1 MARVGC
7 DTNGFAMTS
16 PQTGL
21 VRAIGR
27 WSLAALAVNSIIGSG
42 VFGLPATV
50 AGLLGKGSIVAV
62 LIAGA
67 AMGVIMACFAEV
79 ASQFSEAGGPYL
91 YARAAF
97 GRLMGILVGWMLYL
111 AQTAAPAA
119 NANLFVIYLAE
130 FWPAAKE
137 PWPRFVILT
146 VLVGLLA
153 LINARGARQGT
164 AVSNV
169 FTVAKILPLLMVV
182 SAGAAVT
189 IIHPAPWG
197 AAVPMPASVW
207 MKAMVLLIFAYGGFE
222 SALAP
227 MSEAKNPGRDAAFAL
242 FAALIACTGIYAMV
256 QWVVVGVLGPG
267 ATTDRPLAEVARITM
282 GNRGA
287 ELVAIGALV
296 SVYGYLGAKM
306 LGMPRVTFA
315 LAKGGDL
322 PQVFAAVSR
331 RFHTPWFSILFYAAA
346 VWGLAISGSFAWNVT
361 LSVVARLFY
370 YAVVCA
376 ALIALRRKQ
385 PQAAGFRLHVVGVL
399 ELHIVARHGL
409 VNGQL
414 LQTVVVV
421 LPELRF
427 DPVPGP
433 ALRDG
438 RDPVEGAQLGLE
450 RRSRIEPA
458 HGVDAPHEL
467 GRINHLKVGVRG
479 KRHESLVADES
490 GRLLECLPGCCHV
503 GVRRRVLLRDFARGR
518 FDGRIAVH
526 QRDDGFLLGEGARN
540 GAANAPRPTHNHLS
554 AKSQIHET
562 TS

>member
-1 MARVGC
+1 
-7 DTNGFAMTS
+7 MTS

-50 AGLLGKGSIVAV
+50 AGLLGKGSTVAV

-91 YARAAF
+91 YARTAF
-97 GRLMGILVGWMLYL
+97 GRLTGILVGWMLYL

-119 NANLFVIYLAE
+119 NTNLFVIYLAE

-182 SAGAAVT
+182 LAGAAVT

-385 PQAAGFRLHVVGVL
+385 PQAAGFRLPG
-399 ELHIVARHGL
+399 
-409 VNGQL
+409 GQL
-414 LQTVVVV
+414 LAVLGIGIAVV
-421 LPELRF
+421 L
-427 DPVPGP
+427 
-433 ALRDG
+433 AT
-438 RDPVEGAQLGLE
+438 Q
-450 RRSRIEPA
+450 
-458 HGVDAPHEL
+458 VDL
-467 GRINHLKVGVRG
+467 SK
-479 KRHESLVADES
+479 SLILAATV
-490 GRLLECLPGCCHV
+490 
-503 GVRRRVLLRDFARGR
+503 
-518 FDGRIAVH
+518 
-526 QRDDGFLLGEGARN
+526 
-540 GAANAPRPTHNHLS
+540 GAALLNWLWARRGTRVK
-554 AKSQIHET
+554 A
-562 TS
+562 

>member
-1 MARVGC
+1 
-7 DTNGFAMTS
+7 MTS

-42 VFGLPATV
+42 IFGLPATV
-50 AGLLGKGSIVAV
+50 AGLLGKRSVVAV

-97 GRLMGILVGWMLYL
+97 GRLTGILVGWMLYL

-146 VLVGLLA
+146 LLVGVLA

-182 SAGAAVT
+182 LAGAAVT

-197 AAVPMPASVW
+197 AAGPLPASVW

-222 SALAP
+222 SAMAP

-242 FAALIACTGIYAMV
+242 FVALIACTVIYALV

-267 ATTDRPLAEVARITM
+267 ATTDRPLAEVARVTM

-287 ELVAIGALV
+287 GLVALGALV
-296 SVYGYLGAKM
+296 SVYGYLSAKL

-322 PQVFAAVSR
+322 PEVFAAVGP

-346 VWGLAISGSFAWNVT
+346 VWGLAMVGSFAWNVT

-370 YAVVCA
+370 YGVVCA
-376 ALIALRRKQ
+376 AVIALRRKQ
-385 PQAAGFRLHVVGVL
+385 PLATGFRLPGGQVLAVLGVG
-399 ELHIVARHGL
+399 
-409 VNGQL
+409 
-414 LQTVVVV
+414 
-421 LPELRF
+421 
-427 DPVPGP
+427 
-433 ALRDG
+433 
-438 RDPVEGAQLGLE
+438 
-450 RRSRIEPA
+450 
-458 HGVDAPHEL
+458 
-467 GRINHLKVGVRG
+467 
-479 KRHESLVADES
+479 
-490 GRLLECLPGCCHV
+490 
-503 GVRRRVLLRDFARGR
+503 
-518 FDGRIAVH
+518 IAVALAT
-526 QRDDGFLLGEGARN
+526 QVDLSKSLILAATV
-540 GAANAPRPTHNHLS
+540 GAALLNWLWARKERVS
-554 AKSQIHET
+554 E
-562 TS
+562 

>member
-1 MARVGC
+1 
-7 DTNGFAMTS
+7 MTS

-42 VFGLPATV
+42 IFGLPATV
-50 AGLLGKGSIVAV
+50 AGLLGKRSVVAV

-91 YARAAF
+91 YARTAF
-97 GRLMGILVGWMLYL
+97 GRLTGILVGWMLYL

-146 VLVGLLA
+146 LLVGLLA

-164 AVSNV
+164 VVSNV

-182 SAGAAVT
+182 SAGVAVT

-197 AAVPMPASVW
+197 AASPMPASVW

-227 MSEAKNPGRDAAFAL
+227 MSEAKNPGRDAGFAL
-242 FAALIACTGIYAMV
+242 FVALIACTVIYTLV
-256 QWVVVGVLGPG
+256 QWAVVGVLGPG
-267 ATTDRPLAEVARITM
+267 ATTDRPLAEVARLTM

-287 ELVAIGALV
+287 ALVAIGALV
-296 SVYGYLGAKM
+296 SVYGYLGAKL

-346 VWGLAISGSFAWNVT
+346 VWGLAIAGSFAWNVT

-385 PQAAGFRLHVVGVL
+385 PQAAGFRLPG
-399 ELHIVARHGL
+399 
-409 VNGQL
+409 GQL
-414 LQTVVVV
+414 LAVLGIGIAVV
-421 LPELRF
+421 L
-427 DPVPGP
+427 
-433 ALRDG
+433 AT
-438 RDPVEGAQLGLE
+438 Q
-450 RRSRIEPA
+450 
-458 HGVDAPHEL
+458 VDLSKSMILAAT
-467 GRINHLKVGVRG
+467 V
-479 KRHESLVADES
+479 
-490 GRLLECLPGCCHV
+490 
-503 GVRRRVLLRDFARGR
+503 
-518 FDGRIAVH
+518 
-526 QRDDGFLLGEGARN
+526 
-540 GAANAPRPTHNHLS
+540 GAALLNWIWARRARVS
-554 AKSQIHET
+554 G
-562 TS
+562 